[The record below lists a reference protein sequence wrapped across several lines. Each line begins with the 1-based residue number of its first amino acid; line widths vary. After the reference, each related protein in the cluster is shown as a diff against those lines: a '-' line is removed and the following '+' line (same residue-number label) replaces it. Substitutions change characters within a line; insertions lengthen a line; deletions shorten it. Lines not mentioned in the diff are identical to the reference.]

1 MKIMKYEQTPFRIH
15 INQINDIQKAPFFGC
30 RKIVR
35 MKFNPKPV
43 KPLVKP
49 LHSFMIKGVK
59 IQAYSRR
66 DALKRYNHLK

>member
-1 MKIMKYEQTPFRIH
+1 
-15 INQINDIQKAPFFGC
+15 
-30 RKIVR
+30 